1 MGLDLAGIAASSGSA
16 CTAASIEPS
25 HVLLAM
31 GHSDLEARST
41 LRLTVGPENT
51 EDEVDYVVD
60 TVAGLIPK
68 LRKLASP
75 SRR

>member
-1 MGLDLAGIAASSGSA
+1 
-16 CTAASIEPS
+16 
-25 HVLLAM
+25 M

-51 EDEVDYVVD
+51 EGEIDYVVD
-60 TVAGLIPK
+60 TIADLIPK